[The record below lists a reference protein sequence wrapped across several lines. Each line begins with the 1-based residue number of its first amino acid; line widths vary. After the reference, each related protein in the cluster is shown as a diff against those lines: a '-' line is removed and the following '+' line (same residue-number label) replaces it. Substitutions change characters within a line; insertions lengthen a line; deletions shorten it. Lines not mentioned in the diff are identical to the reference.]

1 MVGLFDHR
9 RLDVSMCTL
18 YPHGPNRHTFIVD
31 NNNGEQHNH
40 QIVIGWCLLWCIS
53 GGKIIMMSHHLNNIT
68 FFVMLF
74 FNIQTVTVTIS
85 DNDINQ
91 QKVNDDAITAI
102 RLLISI
108 QVVKG
113 DVKHGAIRA
122 DRGWICEVGGYK
134 QQLFGEKST

>member
-1 MVGLFDHR
+1 
-9 RLDVSMCTL
+9 
-18 YPHGPNRHTFIVD
+18 
-31 NNNGEQHNH
+31 
-40 QIVIGWCLLWCIS
+40 
-53 GGKIIMMSHHLNNIT
+53 MMSHHLNNIT

-85 DNDINQ
+85 DNDMNKQ
-91 QKVNDDAITAI
+91 EVNDDAITAI

-134 QQLFGEKST
+134 QQLFGEKSP